1 MANRIEIKSTVSVL
15 PMSADPFEPVR
26 IYDEAKKAYT
36 EEQKRSE
43 SGVLLW
49 RARDQVVSFNGTGVQ
64 GNVEV
69 AAAAAPHVEALKP
82 FVLKDATLTIWADRR
97 SNGLGVKVSAE
108 VGE

>member
-1 MANRIEIKSTVSVL
+1 MANKIEIRSTVSVL

-26 IYDEAKKAYT
+26 IYDEAAKHYT
-36 EEQKRSE
+36 DEQKRSE
-43 SGVLLW
+43 NGKLLW
-49 RARDQVVSFNGTGVQ
+49 RARDQVVSFSGSGVQ

-82 FVLKDATLTIWADRR
+82 FTLKDATLTIWANR
-97 SNGLGVKVSAE
+97 NGGGLGVKVSAE